1 VLISHQPDTLISIR
15 WSLRIY
21 RGMSLEPPK
30 IALIVDDSRTA
41 REVLAGM
48 LVKHGIRT
56 EAVESGEMA
65 LDYLIKAR
73 PDVIFMDHMMPGMD
87 GLQAVEA
94 IKKNPA
100 TATIPI
106 MMYTS
111 QAGELY
117 VGQARALGAVGV
129 LPKQIKPV
137 QLSEMLESLHL
148 IANTA
153 DNAPEMVEPKPAPGA
168 DPALPGIDSVTGAA
182 DWVEMHYWLE
192 QMLDQHGRS
201 LRADIEAR
209 VARILQ
215 DVVPAQPT
223 RSTGFFVPEASTGDR
238 LRKGLFLVAAA
249 SILLATVFWLYL
261 DREQMWNLVHE
272 QNGNLVAALQSQ
284 QSLQNTQPAEL
295 NKNTT
300 IRPRP
305 DRMALNRFTD
315 TLSQLEMAVNQ
326 YAAYDTSDV
335 LLGDKRMELIQSLV
349 GQLRAIGFTGVI
361 RLDSYVGD
369 FCYVYGEDGS
379 LIPAPA
385 DLPVDACDQIGL
397 NPEVATTLS
406 ATQSVA
412 FANFLATLRGDES
425 LGIRIEMIPHGNSDA
440 VFAYPALSQGTMA
453 GAWNQ
458 IAEQNNR
465 VQVRLIPDVAV
476 IPSDDFAQAS
486 SYPAN

>member
-1 VLISHQPDTLISIR
+1 
-15 WSLRIY
+15 
-21 RGMSLEPPK
+21 MSLEPPK

-41 REVLAGM
+41 REVLAKM
-48 LVKHGIRT
+48 LVKHGIRAET
-56 EAVESGEMA
+56 VESGELA

-129 LPKQIKPV
+129 LPKQVKPV

-148 IANTA
+148 IPSTA
-153 DNAPEMVEPKPAPGA
+153 ENAPEMVEPKPAPAA
-168 DPALPGIDSVTGAA
+168 DPPHLNIDSVTGAA

-192 QMLDQHGRS
+192 QMLDQHGRT
-201 LRADIEAR
+201 LRADIEAG

-215 DVVPAQPT
+215 DVLPAQPAK
-223 RSTGFFVPEASTGDR
+223 SSAFFIPEATTGDR
-238 LRKGLFLVAAA
+238 LRKGLFLVATA
-249 SILLATVFWLYL
+249 SIMLATVFWLYL
-261 DREQMWNLVHE
+261 DRQQMWNLMHE
-272 QNGNLVAALQSQ
+272 QNGNLVAALRSQ

-295 NKNTT
+295 NNDAA

-305 DRMALNRFTD
+305 DRMALNQFTD

-349 GQLRAIGFTGVI
+349 SQLRAIGFIGVI
-361 RLDSYVGD
+361 QLDSYVGD

-397 NPEVATTLS
+397 DPEVATTLS

-412 FANFLATLRGDES
+412 FANFLATLQGDETQ
-425 LGIRIEMIPHGNSDA
+425 GIRVELVPHGNSEA

-453 GAWNQ
+453 GSWNQ

-476 IPSDDFAQAS
+476 TPSANYAEAS